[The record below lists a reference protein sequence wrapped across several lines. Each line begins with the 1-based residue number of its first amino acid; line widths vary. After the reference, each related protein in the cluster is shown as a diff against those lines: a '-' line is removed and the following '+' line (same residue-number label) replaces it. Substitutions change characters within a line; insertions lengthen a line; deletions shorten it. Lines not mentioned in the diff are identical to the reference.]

1 MPFLFAPN
9 DAELI
14 IFNMEHPGIERLLRL
29 MHMLSSN
36 VDYPTSELAERLETS
51 KRTIYRYIKSLKD
64 CGFVVSK
71 RNSSTHKLMKKPVE
85 EIDLKD
91 LIMISSEEAF
101 ILHTLLLAI
110 TGDSQILY
118 NLEMKLAALFDAT
131 SITEI
136 IGNKTSAENVKI
148 LKKSINDREAVE
160 LMKYES
166 SHTMI
171 VSDRIVEPY
180 AFSTNYADVYAYE
193 LATGLNKTFKIS
205 RIGWVKPLGIEW
217 KHEDL
222 HEVISP
228 DCFRMNGKESIPV
241 TLKMSLMAK
250 NLLIEEYP
258 LAMKDITLENG
269 SWWLKTT
276 VKNLAGV
283 GRFVIGLADQIEI
296 IDSPQLKYYIKHFRD
311 THLQNF

>member
-1 MPFLFAPN
+1 
-9 DAELI
+9 
-14 IFNMEHPGIERLLRL
+14 

-51 KRTIYRYIKSLKD
+51 KRTIYRYIKSLKE
-64 CGFVVSK
+64 CGFVVGK
-71 RNSSTHKLMKKPVE
+71 RSSNTHKLIKKPIE

-148 LKKSINDREAVE
+148 LKKAINDMETVE
-160 LMKYES
+160 LVGYES
-166 SHTMI
+166 GHTMK
-171 VSDRIVEPY
+171 VSNRIVEPY
-180 AFSTNYADVYAYE
+180 AFSTNYTDVHAYE
-193 LATGLNKTFKIS
+193 IATGLNKTFKIS
-205 RIGWVKPLGIEW
+205 RIGWVKPLGVDWE
-217 KHEDL
+217 HEDL
-222 HEVISP
+222 HEVILP
-228 DCFRMNGKESIPV
+228 DCFRMNGNESIPV
-241 TLKMSLMAK
+241 NLKMSLMAK

-258 LAMKDITLENG
+258 LAMKDVTLENG
-269 SWWLKTT
+269 TWWLKTM
-276 VKNLAGV
+276 VKNLSGV
-283 GRFVIGLADQIEI
+283 SRFVIGLADQIEI
-296 IDSPQLKYYIKHFRD
+296 IDSPELTYYIENFITLHFD
-311 THLQNF
+311 KYLSNFNHNIK

>member
-1 MPFLFAPN
+1 
-9 DAELI
+9 
-14 IFNMEHPGIERLLRL
+14 

-51 KRTIYRYIKSLKD
+51 KRTIYRYIKSLKE
-64 CGFVVSK
+64 CGFVVGK
-71 RNSSTHKLMKKPVE
+71 RSSNTHKLMKKPIE

-136 IGNKTSAENVKI
+136 IGNKTSAENAKI
-148 LKKSINDREAVE
+148 LKKAINDMETVE
-160 LMKYES
+160 LVGYES
-166 SHTMI
+166 GHTMK
-171 VSDRIVEPY
+171 VSNRIVEPY
-180 AFSTNYADVYAYE
+180 AFSTNYTDVHAYE
-193 LATGLNKTFKIS
+193 IATGLNKTFKIS
-205 RIGWVKPLGIEW
+205 RIAWVKPLGVEW

-222 HEVISP
+222 HEVIAP

-241 TLKMSLMAK
+241 TLKLSLMAK

-258 LAMKDITLENG
+258 LAMKDLTLENG

-276 VKNLAGV
+276 VKNLSGV
-283 GRFVIGLADQIEI
+283 SRFVIGLADQIEI
-296 IDSPQLKYYIKHFRD
+296 VDSPILERHIGEFSREYLRNYE
-311 THLQNF
+311 